1 MKGTHLAS
9 VAVAAIAPALVFAAP
24 AHADPDVA
32 AALLLKH
39 WKNGKALAT
48 LTPEL

>member
-1 MKGTHLAS
+1 MKGTHL
-9 VAVAAIAPALVFAAP
+9 VAAAIAPALVFPAP

-32 AALLLKH
+32 AALLMH

-48 LTPEL
+48 FTPDL